1 MMYKYN
7 AYINKKSY
15 NKTAESIQNKS
26 QKLVLFDSDIFNV
39 QTEPNQ
45 SACSFYVWFGWIF
58 N

>member
-45 SACSFYVWFGWIF
+45 SACSFYVWFG
-58 N
+58 